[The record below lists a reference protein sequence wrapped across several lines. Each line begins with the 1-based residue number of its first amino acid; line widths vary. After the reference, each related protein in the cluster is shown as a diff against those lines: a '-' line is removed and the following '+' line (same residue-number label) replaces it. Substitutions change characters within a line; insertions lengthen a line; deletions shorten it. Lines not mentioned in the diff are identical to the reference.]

1 MPEKISDHISLI
13 LKSLTSGP
21 GVYKFFDA
29 EEEIIYIGK
38 ARNLKKRVSSYFHKD
53 HTSAKLKLL
62 VRKIKDIKVIHVN
75 SEFDALLLENNLIKE
90 YQPRYNVLLKDD
102 KTYPWICITGEEF
115 PRLFSTRSPNIK
127 DAEYYGPYPS
137 VRMMRVLID
146 LIRNIYPLRT
156 CKLNLTEKSIAAGKF
171 KSCLQYQ
178 IGKCLA
184 PCEGKQSRSK
194 YMEMI
199 EGSRYLLKGN
209 IRKSMQGLKLEML
222 KYSKEL
228 EYEKAHEIKEKL
240 DLLKKHQSKSMVSNA
255 KIGNMDVFSIA
266 SDEQYA
272 FVNFLRINEGSVVQ
286 GHTLELKK
294 KMEETDEE
302 MLLLA
307 FGEFL
312 NINKKFAA
320 EVLIPFKIDAE
331 LENVKFIVP
340 LRGDKKQILALS
352 FRNAK
357 QEQMDQKKRR
367 DLIDPERHGKR
378 IMETLQKEL
387 RLKNLPTHIECFDN
401 SNFQGTDAVAACVVF
416 RNAKPAKRDYRHFNI
431 KTVVGSDDFASMKE
445 VVTRRYKRLME
456 EKLELPQLVIV
467 DGGKGQLSS
476 AVEALKELGLYGKI
490 ALIGIA
496 KKLEEIYFPGD
507 TLPLYIDKR
516 SESLKLIQRMRDE
529 AHRFGITHHRSKRD
543 KKISQSELSNAPG
556 IGKILTTKL
565 LKEFGSFK
573 KVKEASKEEL
583 REVIGE
589 KKAESLNSWL
599 NKEKS

>member
-1 MPEKISDHISLI
+1 MPESPNLHIKLI
-13 LKSLTSGP
+13 LKSLPAGP
-21 GVYKFFDA
+21 GVYKFLDA
-29 EEEIIYIGK
+29 DKEIIYIGK
-38 ARNLKKRVSSYFHKD
+38 ARNLKKRVSSYFHKE
-53 HTSAKLKLL
+53 HSSAKLKLL
-62 VRKIKDIKVIHVN
+62 VRKINNINVIHVN

-90 YQPRYNVLLKDD
+90 YKPRYNVLLKDD
-102 KTYPWICITGEEF
+102 KTYPWICITSEDF
-115 PRLFSTRSPNIK
+115 PTIFSTRSANIK
-127 DAEYYGPYPS
+127 NAEYFGPYPS
-137 VRMMRVLID
+137 VRMMRALLE

-184 PCEGKQSRSK
+184 PCEGKQSRKK

-199 EGSRYLLKGN
+199 EGSRFLLKGN
-209 IRKSMQGLKLEML
+209 IRKSMQGLKSEML
-222 KYSKEL
+222 EYSKDL
-228 EYEKAHEIKEKL
+228 EFEKAQKIKDKL
-240 DLLKKHQSKSMVSNA
+240 DSLEKYQSKSMVSNA
-255 KIGNMDVFSIA
+255 RIGNMDVFSIV

-272 FVNFLRINEGSVVQ
+272 FVNFLRINEGSVIQ

-294 KMEETDEE
+294 KIDETDEE

-312 NINKKFAA
+312 NINKKFAS
-320 EVLIPFKIDAE
+320 EVLIPFKIDAK
-331 LENVKFIVP
+331 LEEVKFIVP
-340 LRGDKKQILALS
+340 LRGDKKQILDLS

-367 DLIDPERHGKR
+367 DLIDPERHSKR
-378 IMETLQKEL
+378 IMETMQKEL
-387 RLKNLPTHIECFDN
+387 RLKSLPTHIECFDN

-416 RNAKPAKRDYRHFNI
+416 RDARPAKRDYRHFNI

-445 VVTRRYKRLME
+445 VLTRRYKRLVE
-456 EKLELPQLVIV
+456 EKQELPQLVIV

-476 AVEALKELGLYGKI
+476 AVEALKELNLYGKI
-490 ALIGIA
+490 AVIGIA

-507 TLPLYIDKR
+507 SLPLYIDKR

-543 KKISQSELSNAPG
+543 KKISKSELENAPG
-556 IGKILTTKL
+556 IGRTLSGKL
-565 LKEFGSFK
+565 LKEFGSFE
-573 KVKEASKEEL
+573 KVKKASKDDL
-583 REVIGE
+583 AGVIGE
-589 KKAESLNSWL
+589 RKSESLMKWIN
-599 NKEKS
+599 NH